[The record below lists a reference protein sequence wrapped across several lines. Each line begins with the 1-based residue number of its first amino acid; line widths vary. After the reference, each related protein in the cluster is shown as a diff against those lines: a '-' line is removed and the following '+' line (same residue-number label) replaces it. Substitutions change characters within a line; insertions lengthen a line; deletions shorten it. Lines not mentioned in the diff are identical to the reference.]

1 MENISL
7 SIINL
12 RTNKEIATAAGQ
24 IYLNKSPDFQRDYE
38 AWDDKLRTRF
48 VESIILNRA
57 TNPIWIV
64 LNDDE
69 NSEEI
74 LDGMHRITTALA
86 FFNNDF
92 HINANHLMSL
102 DKEKYNKK
110 FYKDLNSDDMAKV
123 RNYNFVFNKLDSS
136 YRKDKNKLRD
146 MYEILNRSSISLTD
160 YEFNKVILRPFY
172 DIIGKHKDAL
182 IKTDFFHSIKD
193 KRGNVDTDIIE
204 MIALSYPIPS
214 SWTSISSLTNDWLKK
229 TVGETYEDV
238 NEFVDQN
245 TEIIDNKLK
254 LMMKIIGDFYQKGS
268 FSSSKSVF
276 KTLCLPY
283 KFVVSRSCYLIKDY
297 SLFNRLSNN
306 INEKFNQEIFVDDLQ
321 ARLGCSSRNADF
333 QKKLIKK
340 IDEIINAEL
349 NKEGTTR
356 RFSKSVIEAKL
367 REQNHMCPKC
377 NNLIKEGDKYEG
389 DHIISWT
396 AGGPTLPENLQVLHT
411 RCHQLKA
418 D

>member
-1 MENISL
+1 
-7 SIINL
+7 
-12 RTNKEIATAAGQ
+12 
-24 IYLNKSPDFQRDYE
+24 
-38 AWDDKLRTRF
+38 
-48 VESIILNRA
+48 
-57 TNPIWIV
+57 
-64 LNDDE
+64 
-69 NSEEI
+69 
-74 LDGMHRITTALA
+74 
-86 FFNNDF
+86 
-92 HINANHLMSL
+92 
-102 DKEKYNKK
+102 
-110 FYKDLNSDDMAKV
+110 
-123 RNYNFVFNKLDSS
+123 
-136 YRKDKNKLRD
+136 
-146 MYEILNRSSISLTD
+146 
-160 YEFNKVILRPFY
+160 
-172 DIIGKHKDAL
+172 
-182 IKTDFFHSIKD
+182 
-193 KRGNVDTDIIE
+193 
-204 MIALSYPIPS
+204 
-214 SWTSISSLTNDWLKK
+214 
-229 TVGETYEDV
+229 
-238 NEFVDQN
+238 
-245 TEIIDNKLK
+245 
-254 LMMKIIGDFYQKGS
+254 
-268 FSSSKSVF
+268 
-276 KTLCLPY
+276 
-283 KFVVSRSCYLIKDY
+283 LIKDY